1 MPHPSRTQ
9 ERWSWIRRRTPRR
22 AIGAALQLVRHH
34 RRPPNPRNPGDL
46 TGSLAR
52 CAALLAA
59 ALTLSA
65 CGSGGGSGASPA
77 TLPAQE
83 ESAVSAARRAA
94 EEAAGGQRI
103 GGTLNLLGVL
113 SGPQLDAYLSSFEPF
128 EDATGIDLKYEG
140 TRDVNAVLQT
150 RVAGGNP
157 PDLVSNPSAGQM
169 RALAAHGRLVA
180 LDDKIDLAAARR
192 DFPAG
197 LIDLATV
204 NGHLYGLFYNSA
216 VNNLVWYDPKHYDGP
231 EPPTT
236 LQELDA
242 YAAKLAGEGRTPY
255 CAGLESGAASGWPG
269 AGWVEQLLLAQ
280 SGPAAFDRWVQGRL
294 AWTTPEVKRAFQS
307 FGAVVTD
314 PRMVAGGP
322 TAVLTTSFD
331 KSPQGLVARKPACYL
346 HVQADFLGNLLAT
359 SVPGVEPV
367 ADIDFYPFPAAA
379 PGQDKAVITSGEML
393 GAFRDTPQTRAF
405 MKYVASPTF
414 GPMVAGTG
422 QWIGANKQTK
432 LTAYTTPLSRKAA
445 EVYANAETVRYT
457 AQNSMPLAVNQAF
470 LKAVLGYVKD
480 PGSLD
485 AQLARVDEEARRSA
499 AS

>member
-1 MPHPSRTQ
+1 MPRPSR
-9 ERWSWIRRRTPRR
+9 
-22 AIGAALQLVRHH
+22 A
-34 RRPPNPRNPGDL
+34 
-46 TGSLAR
+46 LAR
-52 CAALLAA
+52 WAVLLAA
-59 ALTLSA
+59 ALTLTA
-65 CGSGGGSGASPA
+65 CGAGGGSSAPRA

-94 EEAAGGQRI
+94 EQAAGGVRI

-113 SGPQLDAYLSSFEPF
+113 SGPQLDAYLSSFKPF
-128 EDATGIDLKYEG
+128 EDATGIDIRYEG

-150 RVAGGNP
+150 RIAGGNP

-169 RALAAHGRLVA
+169 RSLAAEGKLVA

-204 NGHLYGLFYNSA
+204 NGKLYGLFYNSA

-231 EPPTT
+231 KPAAT
-236 LQELDA
+236 LEQLDA
-242 YAAKLAGEGRTPY
+242 YAADLAGKGRTPY

-269 AGWVEQLLLAQ
+269 AGWVEQLVLTQ
-280 SGPAAFDRWVQGRL
+280 SGPAAFDRWVQGQL
-294 AWTTPEVKRAFQS
+294 AWTSPEVKRAFAT
-307 FGAVVTD
+307 FGAIATD

-331 KSPQGLVARKPACYL
+331 KSPQGLVARTPACYL

-359 SVPGVEPV
+359 SVPGVKPV
-367 ADIDFYPFPAAA
+367 ADIDFYPFPAGG
-379 PGQDKAVITSGEML
+379 PGKDKAVITSGELL
-393 GAFRDTPQTRAF
+393 GAFKDTPQTRAF
-405 MKYVASPTF
+405 MKYVASPAF

-422 QWIGANKQTK
+422 QWIGANRQTK

-445 EVYANAETVRYT
+445 EVYADAETVRYT

-485 AQLARVDEEARRSA
+485 TQLARVDEARRGT

>member
-1 MPHPSRTQ
+1 MPRPSR
-9 ERWSWIRRRTPRR
+9 
-22 AIGAALQLVRHH
+22 AL
-34 RRPPNPRNPGDL
+34 
-46 TGSLAR
+46 A
-52 CAALLAA
+52 CYAALLAA
-59 ALTLSA
+59 ALTLTA
-65 CGSGGGSGASPA
+65 CGSGGGADA
-77 TLPAQE
+77 TRETLPAQE

-113 SGPQLDAYLSSFEPF
+113 SGPQLDAYLSSFAPF
-128 EDATGIDLKYEG
+128 EEATGIDLRYEG
-140 TRDVNAVLQT
+140 TRDINAVLQT
-150 RVAGGNP
+150 RIAGGNP

-169 RALAAHGRLVA
+169 RALAAEGRLVA

-192 DFPAG
+192 DFPGG
-197 LIDLATV
+197 LLDLATV
-204 NGHLYGLFYNSA
+204 NGRLYGLFYNSA

-231 EPPTT
+231 EPAAT
-236 LQELDA
+236 LQQLDA
-242 YAAKLAGEGRTPY
+242 YAAELAGQGRTPY

-269 AGWVEQLLLAQ
+269 AGWVEQLVLTQ
-280 SGPAAFDRWVQGRL
+280 SGPAAFDRWVQGQL
-294 AWTTPEVKRAFQS
+294 PWTSPEVRQAFQT

-314 PRMVAGGP
+314 PKMVAGGP

-331 KSPQGLVARKPACYL
+331 KSPQGLVARRPACYL
-346 HVQADFLGNLLAT
+346 HVQADFLGNLLAAG
-359 SVPGVEPV
+359 VPGVKPV
-367 ADIDFYPFPAAA
+367 TDIDFYPFPAAA
-379 PGQDKAVITSGEML
+379 PGQERALITSGEML
-393 GAFRDTPQTRAF
+393 GAFQDTPQTRAF
-405 MKYVASPTF
+405 MKYVASPAF

-445 EVYANAETVRYT
+445 EVYAGATTVRYT

-485 AQLARVDEEARRSA
+485 AQLARVDEARRSA